1 MDNFKG
7 DFLNVLIFLHLQ
19 ISDFQIV
26 VNSCQIL
33 LYPNKPCINGKLTY
47 SAFMWCINFNVI
59 KLTHM
64 TGFVIQGHIYNDL

>member
-7 DFLNVLIFLHLQ
+7 DFLNVLIFLHPQ

-47 SAFMWCINFNVI
+47 SAFMWCI
-59 KLTHM
+59 
-64 TGFVIQGHIYNDL
+64 